1 MRAPPTLPSRA
12 RGRCSRAVE
21 DGEAGQSRPVEAGT
35 EGCLGGGDPH
45 GGNRLVEV
53 AGAGWI

>member
-21 DGEAGQSRPVEAGT
+21 DGEAGQSRPVEAGR
-35 EGCLGGGDPH
+35 EGCLGGCDPH
-45 GGNRLVEV
+45 GGNRF
-53 AGAGWI
+53 GAD